1 MFYYPNVLHRHTG
14 CFSTIWLA
22 ATRGIRVTRKEL
34 LKVDVKRTCR
44 DILDYV
50 TAQVPPPRPNLP
62 RPRFSLYLSSQL
74 QYGVVIVYHRQCGF
88 LLEEVQ
94 QIIDRLLR
102 AKTCIHIDMAETER
116 HGLDVPNSLYM
127 MELAGGAQDPFFGL
141 MKSHQLPSPYKIN
154 QADFAIEEVGSQ
166 HSLVPSAHVT
176 VVRDGFSSPPTA
188 ITLTEK
194 EQLVIATAECFE
206 GDDLPETTARE
217 IDLLMDEPDQFC
229 REVEEMQTGERIR
242 ECEGAMSSID
252 QLKETV
258 LGVERD
264 SVWLLDKESGQSMEV
279 PQASVALE
287 MTPLQVNMPSPPSGA
302 SEKEGDQMTENPY
315 EEVVVPPVRKPGGGR
330 RRQLVFADP
339 QMQLSNRTIKKQIGN
354 PLVETQDL
362 MEALLHL
369 PELTKRATPRQLF
382 STPCGSL
389 LHPDLQSL
397 WEQSALITSLPE
409 CGQNQRGY
417 EEEEE
422 KQVKGDSE
430 QDKEIQRTKRRRGHS
445 GMNEMSSESGL
456 QPPDVSSVLDVI
468 LDMSKG
474 DKSGSDAIT
483 PVSRWSP
490 QEETPPPMEPIAEE
504 NIEMPKAQTESWDM
518 LSWISSSLQFG
529 DVTFSSL
536 LPPEVDRTTAAH
548 TFLKLLELLSAKQVT
563 VCQTE
568 PYSNMTIK
576 QATLTMTA

>member
-1 MFYYPNVLHRHTG
+1 
-14 CFSTIWLA
+14 
-22 ATRGIRVTRKEL
+22 
-34 LKVDVKRTCR
+34 
-44 DILDYV
+44 
-50 TAQVPPPRPNLP
+50 
-62 RPRFSLYLSSQL
+62 
-74 QYGVVIVYHRQCGF
+74 
-88 LLEEVQ
+88 
-94 QIIDRLLR
+94 
-102 AKTCIHIDMAETER
+102 
-116 HGLDVPNSLYM
+116 
-127 MELAGGAQDPFFGL
+127 
-141 MKSHQLPSPYKIN
+141 
-154 QADFAIEEVGSQ
+154 
-166 HSLVPSAHVT
+166 
-176 VVRDGFSSPPTA
+176 
-188 ITLTEK
+188 
-194 EQLVIATAECFE
+194 
-206 GDDLPETTARE
+206 
-217 IDLLMDEPDQFC
+217 
-229 REVEEMQTGERIR
+229 MQTGERIR

-382 STPCGSL
+382 STPCGS
-389 LHPDLQSL
+389 
-397 WEQSALITSLPE
+397 
-409 CGQNQRGY
+409 
-417 EEEEE
+417 
-422 KQVKGDSE
+422 
-430 QDKEIQRTKRRRGHS
+430 
-445 GMNEMSSESGL
+445 
-456 QPPDVSSVLDVI
+456 VLDVI

-548 TFLKLLELLSAKQVT
+548 TFLKLLGESSNVPLLLIPNDTYEQR
-563 VCQTE
+563 
-568 PYSNMTIK
+568 MTFLAMFD
-576 QATLTMTA
+576 Q